1 MGPPPS
7 VCSRLALESSVVLSG
22 CVLTGMN
29 SFSLGFSVLCT
40 VKFMVGLL
48 PVLTRESGMVEMQRF
63 GVGSSGNTIHASAFK
78 EFII

>member
-1 MGPPPS
+1 
-7 VCSRLALESSVVLSG
+7 
-22 CVLTGMN
+22 
-29 SFSLGFSVLCT
+29 
-40 VKFMVGLL
+40 MVGLL